1 MSWFNQVSD
10 ILKRYT
16 GGSPPTASDNTHA
29 DFAKVA
35 EQAPPSVMTGAL
47 TEAFRSSSTPPFEE
61 MVAQLFGRSD
71 DGQRAGILNH
81 LIAAAGPAALSGG
94 LLANLK
100 GALGGLQGDPQI
112 PVTPEQA
119 RQVSPDAVRQLAEH
133 AQKNDP
139 TIVERASAF
148 YAQHPTL
155 VQGLGAA
162 AVTLIMAHMSKPH

>member
-16 GGSPPTASDNTHA
+16 GGSAPGSDSTHA

-35 EQAPPSVMTGAL
+35 EQAPPSAMTGAL

-61 MVAQLFGRSD
+61 MVAKLFGHSD
-71 DGQRAGILNH
+71 DGQRAAILNH
-81 LIAAAGPAALSGG
+81 LIASAGPAVLSGG
-94 LLANLK
+94 ALAHLK
-100 GALGGLQGDPQI
+100 DMLGGSQPT
-112 PVTPEQA
+112 VTPEQA
-119 RQVSPDAVRQLAEH
+119 RQVSPDAVRQIAEH

-139 TIVERASAF
+139 SIVERASAF
-148 YAQHPTL
+148 YSQHPQL

-162 AVTLIMAHMSKPH
+162 AVALIMRHMSKPH

>member
-16 GGSPPTASDNTHA
+16 GGSTPATSDSTHA

-35 EQAPPSVMTGAL
+35 EQAPPSAMTGAL
-47 TEAFRSSSTPPFEE
+47 SEAFRSSSTPPFEE
-61 MVAQLFGRSD
+61 MVSQLFGHSD

-94 LLANLK
+94 VLANLK
-100 GALGGLQGDPQI
+100 GMLGGGSQPT
-112 PVTPEQA
+112 VTPEQA
-119 RQVSPDAVRQLAEH
+119 RQVSPEAVRQLAEH

-162 AVTLIMAHMSKPH
+162 AIALIMRHMSKPH

>member
-16 GGSPPTASDNTHA
+16 GGSVPTASDSTHA

-35 EQAPPSVMTGAL
+35 EQAPPAAMTGAI

-61 MVAQLFGRSD
+61 MVSQLFGHSD

-94 LLANLK
+94 ALANLQSM
-100 GALGGLQGDPQI
+100 LGGTQGT
-112 PVTPEQA
+112 VTPEQA

-133 AQKNDP
+133 AQKTDP

-162 AVTLIMAHMSKPH
+162 AVALIMRHMSKPH

>member
-1 MSWFNQVSD
+1 MSWLNQVGD

-16 GGSPPTASDNTHA
+16 GGSAPTGSDSTHA

-35 EQAPPSVMTGAL
+35 EQAPPSAMTGAI

-61 MVAQLFGRSD
+61 MVSNLFGHSD

-81 LIAAAGPAALSGG
+81 LIAAAGPAALSSGV
-94 LLANLK
+94 LANLQ
-100 GALGGLQGDPQI
+100 GMLGGSQGT
-112 PVTPEQA
+112 VTPEQA

-139 TIVERASAF
+139 SIVERASAF

-162 AVTLIMAHMSKPH
+162 AVALIMRHMSKPH